1 MDGIKHSRQFAEI
14 ERLVSDYFQCHL
26 APVMSKTEAYLTK
39 KQGEEMKEYSTS
51 LGGILSMMAS
61 SAQPMSDP
69 YQVLKVTG
77 EWNSKKTEDYIEMCK
92 DKISKA
98 TDIQQDLAYLAGKWR
113 DSVVQEV
120 GRERYDALS
129 EQLGGDLAYA
139 YMDYRVEQLMID
151 KLVKD
156 RMPKSSADYII
167 RKAAQSS
174 LLGLSQTLSRSPL
187 AEEIEARGEAAY
199 RPSKLEKGA
208 GHILGASADAVM
220 MGGVGS
226 WASLA
231 KFIGADVAISAVA
244 SHFEPKKPETLSV
257 EQCISKG
264 VFGSKRNVFDGF
276 RKEAATIQTGKSELI
291 TAANEQL
298 KKKIPVLNFDFS
310 GWMHSWNNNPF
321 GINGFSEFKISGFN
335 EKEHGKDAPR
345 YKNVPLVVAPGQEE
359 AYLNDLAKK
368 KGTSATPTPK
378 QTQPE
383 AEQKEKVETEEPQPV
398 ISPEKNIPGE
408 QTEQTNT
415 NGWSGLLGTLGL
427 DGMGDIT
434 GNLGYVMA
442 MLPDILLGAFTG
454 KTQTLRFGDNLLPIA
469 SIVAGIF
476 VRNPLLKML
485 LVGLGGVNLL
495 NKAGHEAL
503 QGRAKG
509 KLHEDAGYDVQ
520 YRRYADEPLNPRI
533 VNPILQGSTLIAT
546 IDRVPCTIQLTS
558 TVADAYRAGALPLHT
573 LANAVLAKSDQLRR
587 IASQNYDDGQQETI
601 VRTRGIQ

>member
-26 APVMSKTEAYLTK
+26 APVMSKTQAYLTK

-129 EQLGGDLAYA
+129 AQLGGDLAYA

-208 GHILGASADAVM
+208 GHVLGASADAVM

-244 SHFEPKKPETLSV
+244 SRFEPKKPETLSV

-264 VFGSKRNVFDGF
+264 VFGSRQNVFDGF

-335 EKEHGKDAPR
+335 EKKQGKDAR
-345 YKNVPLVVAPGQEE
+345 NKNVPLVVAPGQEE

-368 KGTSATPTPK
+368 KGTPAKSKPE

-398 ISPEKNIPGE
+398 ISPEKNTLGE

-415 NGWSGLLGTLGL
+415 SGWSGLLGTLGL
-427 DGMGDIT
+427 EGLGDIT

-454 KTQTLRFGDNLLPIA
+454 KTQSLRFGDNLLPIA
-469 SIVAGIF
+469 SIVAGLF

-485 LVGLGGVNLL
+485 LVGLGGANLL

-503 QGRAKG
+503 GRPMSSS
-509 KLHEDAGYDVQ
+509 AGHTENQ
-520 YRRYADEPLNPRI
+520 YRRYPDEPLNPRI
-533 VNPILQGSTLIAT
+533 VNPVLQGSTLIAT
-546 IDRVPCTIQLTS
+546 IDRVPCTIQLTP
-558 TVADAYRAGALPLHT
+558 TVAEAYRAGALPLNT
-573 LANAVLAKSDQLRR
+573 LANAVLAKSDQLNR
-587 IASQNYDDGQQETI
+587 IASQNYDDGQRETI

>member
-26 APVMSKTEAYLTK
+26 APVMSKTQAYLTK

-129 EQLGGDLAYA
+129 AQLGGDLAYA

-208 GHILGASADAVM
+208 GHVLGASADAVM

-226 WASLA
+226 WASIA

-244 SHFEPKKPETLSV
+244 SRFEPKKPETLSV

-264 VFGSKRNVFDGF
+264 VFGSRQNVFDGF

-335 EKEHGKDAPR
+335 EKKQGKDAR
-345 YKNVPLVVAPGQEE
+345 NKNVPLVVAPGQEE

-368 KGTSATPTPK
+368 KGTPAKSKPE

-398 ISPEKNIPGE
+398 ISTEKNTLGE

-415 NGWSGLLGTLGL
+415 SGWSGLLGTLGL

-454 KTQTLRFGDNLLPIA
+454 KTQSLRFGDNLLPIA
-469 SIVAGIF
+469 SIVAGMF

-485 LVGLGGVNLL
+485 LVGLGGANLL

-509 KLHEDAGYDVQ
+509 KLHEDAGYDIQ

-546 IDRVPCTIQLTS
+546 IDRVPCTIQLTP
-558 TVADAYRAGALPLHT
+558 TVADAYRTGALPLNT

>member
-26 APVMSKTEAYLTK
+26 APVMSKTQAYLTK

-69 YQVLKVTG
+69 YHVLKVTG

-98 TDIQQDLAYLAGKWR
+98 ADIQQDLAYLAGKWR

-151 KLVKD
+151 KLVKE

-208 GHILGASADAVM
+208 GHVLGASADAVM

-244 SHFEPKKPETLSV
+244 SRFEPKKPETLSV

-264 VFGSKRNVFDGF
+264 VFGSRQNVFDGF

-291 TAANEQL
+291 TATNEQL

-368 KGTSATPTPK
+368 KSTSAKTKPE

-383 AEQKEKVETEEPQPV
+383 AEHREKVETEEPQPV

-408 QTEQTNT
+408 QMEQANT
-415 NGWSGLLGTLGL
+415 NGWSGLFGMLGL
-427 DGMGDIT
+427 NGMGDIT

-454 KTQTLRFGDNLLPIA
+454 KTQSLRFGDNLLPIA

-485 LVGLGGVNLL
+485 LVGLGGANLL
-495 NKAGHEAL
+495 NKAGHEVL

-509 KLHEDAGYDVQ
+509 KLNEDAGHDMQ

-533 VNPILQGSTLIAT
+533 VNPILQGSTLITT
-546 IDRVPCTIQLTS
+546 IDRVPCTIQLTP
-558 TVADAYRAGALPLHT
+558 TVADAYRAGALPLNT